1 MFLSWFTFDT
11 ERPAGDVTANLGDPG
26 HRWITAQGPYD
37 GDRAVLDISV
47 TTGGVFNS
55 GLPVPSNNPD
65 GTITVEFE
73 NCNSG
78 TITFNIPSIGRQSA
92 VPIERITLDGVPY
105 CEQLDGVSEGSN

>member
-11 ERPAGDVTANLGDPG
+11 QRPPDDVGANLGGPG
-26 HRWITAQGPYD
+26 QRWITAQGPYN
-37 GDRAVLDISV
+37 GSRADLVVNI

-55 GLPVPSNNPD
+55 GLPKPDNHPD

-78 TITFNIPSIGRQSA
+78 TVTFSIPSISQQGA
-92 VPIERITLDGVPY
+92 VPIERVTLDLVPM
-105 CEQLDGVSEGSN
+105 CEQLDGVSN